1 MNGGTAAFYFVN
13 ALEVALKQAT
23 GLLLVHVRS
32 DFTMGPGARRT
43 YDRLRES
50 GKLIVYSLEDHP
62 AAFQRLECALSL
74 LDKAHSGDLQLSDT
88 TVSFDHCRRLILET
102 QLISNLDLF
111 AALASWHKVKPVV
124 PVRPAPSPGARKPVV
139 PPTARLAQDPSGSL
153 SPKYRGEG
161 AGECRGQGAR
171 ACARGAARAHHHRPL
186 ILGRR

>member
-1 MNGGTAAFYFVN
+1 SNI
-13 ALEVALKQAT
+13 
-23 GLLLVHVRS
+23 
-32 DFTMGPGARRT
+32 TMGPGARRT
-43 YDRLRES
+43 DDRLRES

-186 ILGRR
+186 ILG